1 MPPLDLTES
10 RGWMTPFTAQYETG
24 EWDWEDR
31 GPSWFEVE
39 GSPEI
44 DEDRKDR

>member
-1 MPPLDLTES
+1 
-10 RGWMTPFTAQYETG
+10 MTPFTAQYEAG
-24 EWDWEDR
+24 EWDWEEK

-39 GSPEI
+39 GSPDLND